1 MRKGR
6 EEKRSLTY
14 WIYRKMQK
22 KNIFLHKNLHVSFFC
37 CTFATTKVNEKQ
49 RIKLMEA
56 AVQQNYQTSQYH
68 SLDEFADKLAKKL
81 GQHYGMNDI
90 RELLQ

>member
-1 MRKGR
+1 
-6 EEKRSLTY
+6 
-14 WIYRKMQK
+14 
-22 KNIFLHKNLHVSFFC
+22 
-37 CTFATTKVNEKQ
+37 
-49 RIKLMEA
+49 MEA
-56 AVQQNYQTSQYH
+56 TLKQNYQANRYH

>member
-1 MRKGR
+1 MS
-6 EEKRSLTY
+6 E
-14 WIYRKMQK
+14 
-22 KNIFLHKNLHVSFFC
+22 NC
-37 CTFATTKVNEKQ
+37 CTFAVQ
-49 RIKLMEA
+49 KLKRQKLTSMEA
-56 AVQQNYQTSQYH
+56 ALQQNYQAGKYH

>member
-1 MRKGR
+1 
-6 EEKRSLTY
+6 
-14 WIYRKMQK
+14 
-22 KNIFLHKNLHVSFFC
+22 
-37 CTFATTKVNEKQ
+37 
-49 RIKLMEA
+49 MEA
-56 AVQQNYQTSQYH
+56 TVQQNYQTSQYH